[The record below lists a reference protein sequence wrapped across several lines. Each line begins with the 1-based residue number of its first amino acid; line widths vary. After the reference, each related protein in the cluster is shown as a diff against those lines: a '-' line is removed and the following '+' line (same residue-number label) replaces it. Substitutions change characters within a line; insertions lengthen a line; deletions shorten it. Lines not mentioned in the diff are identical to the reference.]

1 MIKKIVSGGQTG
13 ADRAALDAALKVGLS
28 HGGWISK
35 GRKAEDGPIPDK
47 YKLQEMT
54 TASYRKRIQKNVLE
68 SNGTVIFSH
77 GRTLTGVSKLTKK
90 LAEKHHKPCL
100 HINLNKLH
108 ALYAVPVIRTW
119 LFEHGVEVLNVAGSR
134 ASNDPEIYDEV
145 LQIFEGLYWTSKLKD
160 QLWTSITKSKS
171 DETKRQ
177 HLRLPKTVD
186 EAVDQILA
194 EMSFEERTAIAYLTE
209 RDLAPIQYT
218 LNIYLREQLKDCSVN
233 RGLMEDCVAKSE
245 TKDLDEAEA
254 SNVIIKDLWKRLQE
268 THRLRVVK

>member
-1 MIKKIVSGGQTG
+1 MIKKIISGGQTG
-13 ADRAALDAALKVGLS
+13 AERAALDAALKVVLS
-28 HGGWISK
+28 HSGWMQK
-35 GRKAEDGPIPDK
+35 GRKAEDGHIPDK

-77 GRTLTGVSKLTKK
+77 GTLTGVSKLTKK
-90 LAEKHHKPCL
+90 MAEKHHKPCL

-134 ASNDPEIYDEV
+134 ASNDPDIYDEV

-160 QLWTSITKSKS
+160 QLWTPITKSKS

-194 EMSFEERTAIAYLTE
+194 EMSFEERTAIAYLIE
-209 RDLAPIQYT
+209 GDLAPIQHT
-218 LNIYLREQLKDCSVN
+218 LTIYLREQLKDSSVN

-245 TKDLDEAEA
+245 TKDPDEAEA
-254 SNVIIKDLWKRLQE
+254 SKVIIKVLWKRLQG